1 MTVIKHITIFML
13 VCAKL
18 LGMNIVETK
27 QGVNGCNFTSF
38 SDNGVLEGDSISH
51 LKSHGQALEQECCFP
66 GVLYNGGDVSP
77 IFFSAVWPCAVAL
90 VEFSPNYIKPVSPLT
105 SV

>member
-27 QGVNGCNFTSF
+27 HGVNGCNFTSF

-90 VEFSPNYIKPVSPLT
+90 VEFSPNYIKPVSP
-105 SV
+105 